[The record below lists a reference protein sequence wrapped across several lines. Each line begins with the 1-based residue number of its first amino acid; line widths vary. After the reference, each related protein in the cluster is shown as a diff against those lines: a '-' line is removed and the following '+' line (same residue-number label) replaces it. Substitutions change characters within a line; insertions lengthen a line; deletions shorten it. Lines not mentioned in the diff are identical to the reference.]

1 MDIGCRDQRDRDDS
15 GKCETDTHHCSP
27 MHATPQRQRQM
38 TAPSRQPSVIF
49 QKMQVV
55 VQKNVGQ
62 TIPQLC
68 HISPA
73 RDTRQ
78 SRCMKSSL

>member
-1 MDIGCRDQRDRDDS
+1 VSD
-15 GKCETDTHHCSP
+15 
-27 MHATPQRQRQM
+27 
-38 TAPSRQPSVIF
+38 F

-55 VQKNVGQ
+55 VQKNAGQ

-78 SRCMKSSL
+78 SRHEKQLMKRKDASGATESWD